1 MTNQDSDDKPEA
13 KFKSNDQPPP
23 DPFAP
28 ERFAIKGNPAEVVG
42 VRRVL
47 VQVPVRK
54 PTKQEFVRAHP
65 DPQYQMQ
72 AAILELHVEKETYL
86 VVPEVAGAILGE
98 TRLVTL
104 KTAINRQGTLF
115 LWPVPLPTS
124 DGRTM
129 AWHTTHREAAER
141 AEENW
146 VRMVANMSAAAY
158 DVFEATAKIAEPDWP
173 NHPFSKL
180 LEIAFGNGRVID
192 REDHP
197 VLQELLGR
205 M

>member
-1 MTNQDSDDKPEA
+1 MTSENLPPQDIDI
-13 KFKSNDQPPP
+13 DQPNVAPNP
-23 DPFAP
+23 FDPA
-28 ERFAIKGNPAEVVG
+28 RFAIKGNPAEAVG

-54 PTKQEFVRAHP
+54 PTRQEFVRAHP

-72 AAILELHVEKETYL
+72 AATLELKVEKEMYV
-86 VVPEVAGAILGE
+86 VVPEVASAIPGE

-104 KTAINRQGTLF
+104 KAAINRQGTIF

-124 DGRTM
+124 DGRTNS
-129 AWHTTHREAAER
+129 WHTTHREAAER

-146 VRMVANMSAAAY
+146 VRMVSNMSAAVY
-158 DVFEATAKIAEPDWP
+158 DVFEARAEIAEPDWSD
-173 NHPFSKL
+173 HTFSKI

>member
-1 MTNQDSDDKPEA
+1 MTSENLPPQDIDIDKPNVA
-13 KFKSNDQPPP
+13 PNPF
-23 DPFAP
+23 DPA
-28 ERFAIKGNPAEVVG
+28 RFAIKGNSAEAVG
-42 VRRVL
+42 VRSVL

-54 PTKQEFVRAHP
+54 PTRQEFVRAHP

-72 AAILELHVEKETYL
+72 AATLELKVEKEMYV
-86 VVPEVAGAILGE
+86 VVPAVASAIPGE

-104 KTAINRQGTLF
+104 KAAINRQGTIF

-124 DGRTM
+124 DDRTNS
-129 AWHTTHREAAER
+129 WHTTHREAAER

-146 VRMVANMSAAAY
+146 VRMVSNMGTSTY
-158 DVFEATAKIAEPDWP
+158 DVFEASAEIAEPDWP
-173 NHPFSKL
+173 DHTFSKI

>member
-1 MTNQDSDDKPEA
+1 MTSENLPPQDIDIDKLNVAPNP
-13 KFKSNDQPPP
+13 F
-23 DPFAP
+23 DPA
-28 ERFAIKGNPAEVVG
+28 RFAIKGNPAEAVG

-72 AAILELHVEKETYL
+72 AAILELEVEKEKYV
-86 VVPEVAGAILGE
+86 VVPEVASAIPGE

-104 KTAINRQGTLF
+104 KAAINRQGTLF

-124 DGRTM
+124 DGHTNS
-129 AWHTTHREAAER
+129 WHTTHREAAER

-146 VRMVANMSAAAY
+146 VRMVSNMSAAVY
-158 DVFEATAKIAEPDWP
+158 DVFEASAEIAEPDWP
-173 NHPFSKL
+173 DHTFSKI